1 MRRLEVLRQIRLFCW
16 VRLCHF
22 LVAHRRLVEPMALQ
36 NNFQEFGKMLVLLSM
51 HIGTLPK

>member
-1 MRRLEVLRQIRLFCW
+1 MRRLEVLLQIRLFCW

-22 LVAHRRLVEPMALQ
+22 LVAHRRSVEPMALQ